1 MSCSKGRKLAERVAR
16 GWGGGQKDQAMKFLV
31 AVGALALLFA
41 FPPAA
46 AQVPRSYLIN
56 VVNLDISAADFDKFM
71 AAARDNAEASLKDE
85 GCHEFNIG
93 ISKHDPHH
101 VLVVEGYDNADT
113 LDHHRQ
119 TDHYK
124 RYLAATKDMIV
135 KRERAQF
142 MSV

>member
-1 MSCSKGRKLAERVAR
+1 
-16 GWGGGQKDQAMKFLV
+16 MKFLRATG
-31 AVGALALLFA
+31 AVFLLSTLS
-41 FPPAA
+41 PAA
-46 AQVPRSYLIN
+46 AQVPHSYLMN
-56 VVNLDISAADFDKFM
+56 VVNLDISAQDFNKFM

-93 ISKHDPHH
+93 ISKNDPHH
-101 VLVVEGYDNADT
+101 VLFVEVYDNADT

-124 RYLAATKDMIV
+124 RYQAATKDMVV

-142 MSV
+142 MSVPMDFSANAK

>member
-1 MSCSKGRKLAERVAR
+1 
-16 GWGGGQKDQAMKFLV
+16 MKFLV
-31 AVGALALLFA
+31 AVGALVWLTAIH
-41 FPPAA
+41 PAA

-56 VVNLDISAADFDKFM
+56 VVILDISAADFDKFM

-93 ISKHDPHH
+93 ISKDDPHH
-101 VLVVEGYDNADT
+101 VLFVEVYDNADT

-124 RYLAATKDMIV
+124 RYQAVTKDMVV

-142 MSV
+142 MSVPMDFSANAK

>member
-1 MSCSKGRKLAERVAR
+1 
-16 GWGGGQKDQAMKFLV
+16 MKFLV
-31 AVGALALLFA
+31 AVGALVLLTALR
-41 FPPAA
+41 PAA
-46 AQVPRSYLIN
+46 AQAPHSYLMN
-56 VVNLDISAADFDKFM
+56 VVNLDISAPDFDKFM

-93 ISKHDPHH
+93 ISKDDPHH
-101 VLVVEGYDNADT
+101 VLFVEVYDNADT

-124 RYLAATKDMIV
+124 RYQAVTKDMVV

-142 MSV
+142 MSVPMDFSANAK